1 MQVEEKPVTLRVSV
15 PLTNEMLEEVEARAQ
30 RAGASRSAF
39 LTRLV
44 KYGLEAEQQRRDQ
57 FDQKIRRYRECAD
70 PAEAERLGNEIG
82 EMIFG
87 Q

>member
-15 PLTNEMLEEVEARAQ
+15 PLTSEMLEEIETRAE
-30 RAGASRSAF
+30 RAGTSRSAF

-44 KYGLEAEQQRRDQ
+44 KYGLEAEQQKRDH
-57 FDQKIRRYRECAD
+57 FEQKIRRYRECTD

-87 Q
+87 